1 MRAVQTPLAGHM
13 RPHGSRVIGTTVIG
27 LSGIKE
33 VAEVKF
39 QIHSDQCLFKRFCMP
54 EKKAS

>member
-1 MRAVQTPLAGHM
+1 MRALQTPLAGHM
-13 RPHGSRVIGTTVIG
+13 RPHGSRVGTTVIG
-27 LSGIKE
+27 LTGIKE

-39 QIHSDQCLFKRFCMP
+39 QIHSDQCLFIRFCMP